1 MFGCTAA
8 EELDDLDIS
17 GTCNAFKSKY
27 ANKRLNYNESHNS
40 KLSKPQCSEPLIRAL
55 SGNELSHLLCR
66 DHAEQAQ
73 GRHLDIAALPV
84 RGVQQRCAGWAI
96 RPATET
102 EGRAHRLGGGPA
114 KFQESLTADTYINNT
129 NRSPCSEILRSQKE
143 TEAREVKRG
152 VSVCHS
158 RLKSREI
165 ESPGE
170 TDTF

>member
-1 MFGCTAA
+1 MAVWEFGRIGGWLFGCAAA

-17 GTCNAFKSKY
+17 GTGNAFKRKY

-84 RGVQQRCAGWAI
+84 RGVQQRCAGGAI
-96 RPATET
+96 RPVAEI
-102 EGRAHRLGGGPA
+102 EGRAHRLGRGDA
-114 KFQESLTADTYINNT
+114 KLQESLTADTYINST
-129 NRSPCSEILRSQKE
+129 NQSLSSEM
-143 TEAREVKRG
+143 V
-152 VSVCHS
+152 
-158 RLKSREI
+158 
-165 ESPGE
+165 
-170 TDTF
+170 